1 MKRSLKS
8 NTGFSEPGSSK
19 PEEESMPGNK
29 AVSMFA
35 VVVLISVM
43 LVQPSGLH
51 GRKGQETIDLPEVKP
66 GAPGSF
72 SDLMHRRRS
81 IRTYAQGHMTLDQ
94 LSRVVFAAQGITRQ
108 GFYRTVPSA
117 GALYPLEVFVVTGP
131 VQGLDQGVYRYSPE
145 DHELVPVASGDRRK
159 DLARQAY
166 GQMWVAE
173 AQVVMVICA
182 VYERVTGKY
191 GRRGERYVHMEAGC
205 AAQNIALEG
214 IDLGLGSTVVGA
226 FNDGGVA
233 EVIEAGEDEKPLIV
247 MPVGLMN

>member
-1 MKRSLKS
+1 M
-8 NTGFSEPGSSK
+8 F
-19 PEEESMPGNK
+19 GNK
-29 AVSMFA
+29 TVSMFA
-35 VVVLISVM
+35 VVVLISLM
-43 LVQPSGLH
+43 LFQPPGLH
-51 GRKGQETIDLPEVKP
+51 GREGPQPVSLPVVKP
-66 GAPGSF
+66 GASGSF

-81 IRTYAQGHMTLDQ
+81 IRTFAPGSMTLDQ
-94 LSRVVFAAQGITRQ
+94 VSRVVFAAQGITRQ

-117 GALYPLEVFVVTGP
+117 GALYPLEVFVLSGP
-131 VQGLDQGVYRYSPE
+131 VQGLDRGVYRYSPD

-159 DLARQAY
+159 DLARQSY
-166 GQMWVAE
+166 GQMWVAQ

-191 GRRGERYVHMEAGC
+191 GQRGVRYTHIEAGC

-214 IDLGLGSTVVGA
+214 INLGLGSTVVGA

-247 MPVGLMN
+247 MPVGLMD